1 VRSRSFLEPGTLLS
15 FMFEVEALWRLAA
28 QMGRHAF
35 VTRHMGWYLLKHP
48 GSTTDVPDGQLGWNT
63 MAVGVDEDEAADP
76 FPGEWRMLEVKKRP
90 GNPFPDRIGVGRAQN
105 CDIVLRLPYVSKLH
119 AHFLDGVGAGLRISD
134 LRSANGTSL
143 NGRTLDPGE
152 AADATSG
159 DWIGFGPLRLQL
171 LDASDL
177 FDTLQRRP

>member
-1 VRSRSFLEPGTLLS
+1 ML
-15 FMFEVEALWRLAA
+15 EVEPLWQLAA
-28 QMGRHAF
+28 RMGRPTF

-48 GSTTDVPDGQLGWNT
+48 GPISVVPEGPLGWNT
-63 MAVGVDEDEAADP
+63 ISVSIDEEDGGDP
-76 FPGEWRMLEVKKRP
+76 FPGEWRLLEVKKRP

-105 CDIVLRLPYVSKLH
+105 CDVVLRLPFVSKLH
-119 AHFLDGVGAGLRISD
+119 AHFLDGVGAGLRICD

-143 NGRTLDPGE
+143 NGRPLDPGE
-152 AADATSG
+152 AADTTSG